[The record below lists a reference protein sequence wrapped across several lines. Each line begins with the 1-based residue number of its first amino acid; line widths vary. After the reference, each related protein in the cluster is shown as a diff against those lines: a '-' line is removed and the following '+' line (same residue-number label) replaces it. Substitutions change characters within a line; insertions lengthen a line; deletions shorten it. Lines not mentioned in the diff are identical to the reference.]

1 MAVLI
6 AAVVIGA
13 AVGIMGNNSAAA
25 AQQDAINRQAYADRI
40 AMIDKKEN
48 IEFAREF
55 NDKLQESDELQADIN
70 FADDYARR
78 LENYNLIYDNQN
90 ISLGYQG
97 RTVESIENVR
107 AADEAAWE
115 YDNKWAQIQL
125 DTNKAMMNVTYAQK
139 TLEAV
144 NSISSINSGLSA
156 LASSQEAGIQA
167 SQTAN
172 MWSNIG
178 TVTSSATMMAS
189 YTTPRRT
196 QQTQQTSFM
205 TSQSKEV

>member
-6 AAVVIGA
+6 AAVVVGA
-13 AVGIMGNNSAAA
+13 VVGIMGNNSAAA

-40 AMIDKKEN
+40 NLIDKKEN
-48 IEFAREF
+48 LEFAREF
-55 NDKLQESDELQADIN
+55 NETLQESDELQADIN

-125 DTNKAMMNVTYAQK
+125 DTNKAMMNVSYAQK
-139 TLEAV
+139 NLEAV
-144 NSISSINSGLSA
+144 NSISAINTGLSS

-189 YTTPRRT
+189 YSSTSRT
-196 QQTQQTSFM
+196 APTQETSF
-205 TSQSKEV
+205 TTDKI